1 MTSDFEEFRR
11 DRNFRRR
18 QTQTTQRP
26 DGNREVWEELEA
38 REASQLNDEILNAE
52 CDDFFTDA
60 TRFVATI
67 VQRVSSDRQQE
78 ITETLRLEMETF
90 LCDSIR
96 HATNMIINLDWKRAK
111 DATGEETFEPSLK
124 NLDGKDLDGFRAEG
138 TAQLGDKHFG
148 QDPFGTEL
156 DGTVAQP
163 AAQQPAPSVPV
174 IAETSPTAPVEPTP
188 DVTSQSPM
196 EYQAPPEPTDPH
208 RIVLDCDDLDSSE
221 ITTNRMRLS
230 EEELSVSFDD
240 PDPSFEADEFDARIS
255 GVASIS
261 RTMSNF
267 DSEDDMPLAALVV
280 EGGAEFETCPSSLE
294 APEVAEESDDDDEAQ
309 DADGHDEVRDALRLL
324 VQEGIMTAEQ
334 ARAAFRKQTV

>member
-1 MTSDFEEFRR
+1 
-11 DRNFRRR
+11 
-18 QTQTTQRP
+18 
-26 DGNREVWEELEA
+26 
-38 REASQLNDEILNAE
+38 
-52 CDDFFTDA
+52 
-60 TRFVATI
+60 
-67 VQRVSSDRQQE
+67 
-78 ITETLRLEMETF
+78 
-90 LCDSIR
+90 
-96 HATNMIINLDWKRAK
+96 
-111 DATGEETFEPSLK
+111 
-124 NLDGKDLDGFRAEG
+124 
-138 TAQLGDKHFG
+138 
-148 QDPFGTEL
+148 
-156 DGTVAQP
+156 
-163 AAQQPAPSVPV
+163 
-174 IAETSPTAPVEPTP
+174 
-188 DVTSQSPM
+188 M

-208 RIVLDCDDLDSSE
+208 RIVLDRADLDSSE

-294 APEVAEESDDDDEAQ
+294 DPEVAEESDYDDEAQ
-309 DADGHDEVRDALRLL
+309 DADEHDEVRDALRLL